1 MKKVSKVIM
10 GLVLI
15 VGLGSCGVN
24 NAWILNQ
31 NQNTTQVHLGS
42 NNFEVVGQVKGTAQ
56 VNYVLIFGGK
66 NKTQLYYEA
75 YNAMTEKA
83 KLTSGSR
90 TLTNILTEEHVGG
103 FPPFAFKRTL
113 TVSANV
119 IQFTE

>member
-1 MKKVSKVIM
+1 MKKVSKVII

-24 NAWILNQ
+24 KAWVLNQ

-42 NNFEVVGQVKGTAQ
+42 NNFEVIGQVKGTAE
-56 VNYVLIFGGK
+56 VNYVLMFGGK
-66 NKTQLYYEA
+66 NKTQLYNEA
-75 YNAMTEKA
+75 YSAMTENA
-83 KLTSGSR
+83 ELTSGSR
-90 TLTNILTEEHVGG
+90 ALTNILTEEHVGG

-113 TVSANV
+113 TVSATV